1 MVKFF
6 TLEFFKQ
13 IAENVNKNPDFEI
26 GIGDFDGTIILTAK
40 DLEKSFLIEIRR
52 GKIRSI
58 KEAKPDEK
66 SDFKLEGNYENWVKI
81 GKGEL
86 MVKDAILT
94 GALSLT
100 GSLIGLAIYSGG
112 FGVLLQTMA
121 STPKEF

>member
-26 GIGDFDGTIILTAK
+26 GIGDFEGTIMLTAK
-40 DLEKSFLIEIRR
+40 DLEKSFLIEIRG

-58 KEAKPDEK
+58 REAKLDEK
-66 SDFKLEGNYENWVKI
+66 SDFKLEGNYENWVKV

-86 MVKDAILT
+86 MVRDAILT

-100 GSLIGLAIYSGG
+100 GSLVGLAIYSGG
-112 FGVLLQTMA
+112 FGVFLQTMA

>member
-13 IAENVNKNPDFEI
+13 ISENVNRNPDFEI
-26 GIGDFDGTIILTAK
+26 GIGDFDGTIILAAK
-40 DLEKSFLIEIRR
+40 DLGKSFLIEIRR
-52 GKIRSI
+52 GKIRSV
-58 KEAKPDEK
+58 KEVKPYEK
-66 SDFKLEGNYENWVKI
+66 SDFKLEGNYENWVKV

-86 MVKDAILT
+86 MVRDAILT

-100 GSLIGLAIYSGG
+100 GSLVGLAMYAGG